1 MRTPLK
7 YFLAWITPVLS
18 WGLFFFVFYAGF
30 SGKVAFYNRL
40 PGYIQRTMAWSI
52 PIIAVLGA
60 AVCIQIFRQNKKNI
74 RIMARFLVPF
84 LLNLAIIG
92 LLSFEM
98 IGCLLEVLRG

>member
-7 YFLAWITPVLS
+7 YFLAWITPVLA
-18 WGLFFFVFYAGF
+18 WGLLFFVYYAGF

-40 PGYIQRTMAWSI
+40 PGYVQRIMAWSI

-74 RIMARFLVPF
+74 KVIACFSVP
-84 LLNLAIIG
+84 
-92 LLSFEM
+92 
-98 IGCLLEVLRG
+98 